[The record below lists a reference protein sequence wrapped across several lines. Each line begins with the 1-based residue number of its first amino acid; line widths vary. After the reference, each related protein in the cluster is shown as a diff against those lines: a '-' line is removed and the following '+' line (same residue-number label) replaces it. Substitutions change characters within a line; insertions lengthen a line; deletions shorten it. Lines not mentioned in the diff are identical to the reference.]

1 MLGRSAARATHRRH
15 TLHSIPLERR
25 VEPGQPFASL
35 ERLSNRKEEPLLDE
49 ATIRD
54 LLRCDYSRLVNAVAL
69 VSGSSAAAEDA
80 VQEAIVRAW
89 TSRDPI
95 ETPAAWVAV
104 VAMNLSRSAWRRTL
118 AERKA
123 RERIG
128 APTDDTRGSSDDRI
142 DVARALAA
150 LPRRQRE
157 VAVLRYFLQLST
169 DEAANALGVGAG
181 TVKNSLAKARVSLA
195 AALGETDDVEV
206 APDA

>member
-1 MLGRSAARATHRRH
+1 M
-15 TLHSIPLERR
+15 
-25 VEPGQPFASL
+25 
-35 ERLSNRKEEPLLDE
+35 
-49 ATIRD
+49 
-54 LLRCDYSRLVNAVAL
+54 NAVAL
-69 VSGSSAAAEDA
+69 VSGSFAAAEDA

-95 ETPAAWVAV
+95 DAPAAWVAV

-118 AERKA
+118 AERRA

-128 APTDDTRGSSDDRI
+128 EPAVNTPGSSDDRL

-169 DEAANALGVGAG
+169 DETAAALGVGAG

-195 AALGETDDVEV
+195 TALGETDDVEV